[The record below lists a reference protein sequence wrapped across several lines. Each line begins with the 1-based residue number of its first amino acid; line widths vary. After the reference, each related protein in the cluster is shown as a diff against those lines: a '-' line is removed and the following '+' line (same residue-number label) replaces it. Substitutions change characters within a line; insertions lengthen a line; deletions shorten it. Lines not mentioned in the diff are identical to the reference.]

1 VTAVALAPVPPPW
14 IGFLVKQRKG
24 KPVIIEDVAHDGP
37 AEKCGLQDG
46 DVMVS
51 IAGDPIRTM
60 KDFWRSMKKHKY
72 IGNIIPVVVNRP
84 KDPSM
89 SFQDGDETAEVT
101 VELEVG
107 IKRRTVLANVP
118 PLRTVADI
126 LPLLEDAAGLRLVV
140 KSGFSTID
148 DDLSGLISDEEFK
161 TGFREW
167 LGPELSGY
175 LTNEDVEDLWT
186 KGGVRRIR
194 IGI

>member
-1 VTAVALAPVPPPW
+1 
-14 IGFLVKQRKG
+14 
-24 KPVIIEDVAHDGP
+24 
-37 AEKCGLQDG
+37 
-46 DVMVS
+46 M
-51 IAGDPIRTM
+51 
-60 KDFWRSMKKHKY
+60 
-72 IGNIIPVVVNRP
+72 
-84 KDPSM
+84 
-89 SFQDGDETAEVT
+89 
-101 VELEVG
+101 G

-186 KGGVRRIR
+186 KGDEDESGFLKIDEFEMIVKETLSTLIDRAAQGR
-194 IGI
+194 